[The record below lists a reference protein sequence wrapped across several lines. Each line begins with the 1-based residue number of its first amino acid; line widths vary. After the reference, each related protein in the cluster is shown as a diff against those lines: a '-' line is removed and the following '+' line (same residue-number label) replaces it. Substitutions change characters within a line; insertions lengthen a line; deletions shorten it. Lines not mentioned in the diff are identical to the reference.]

1 MSAYPVDN
9 PASTALLPYWLACV
23 WPRFD
28 EGLGDMELFAQ
39 FDLAHAVAG
48 FLVGVMVG
56 ITGVGGGS
64 LMTPVL
70 VLVFHQNVKT
80 AVGTDLL
87 YAAITK
93 MFGSAVHHSRQTVDW
108 RIFRLL
114 AMGSVPASL
123 LTLTVINTLG
133 KIGKDTEHLILV
145 VLGGMLLV
153 TALAT
158 LFQKQLLK
166 FAGEHNDL
174 KLSRAQVPTVV
185 LGAVIGVLVTISSVG
200 AGAIG
205 VTALL
210 MLYPRLPV
218 SRLVGT
224 DIVHAVPLALIAG
237 TGHWVIGD
245 VNGSLL
251 INLLVGSIPGV
262 LLGASYSSRAPDHI
276 LRPALAFVLTLS
288 GLKLLTQ

>member
-1 MSAYPVDN
+1 MDVF
-9 PASTALLPYWLACV
+9 AS
-23 WPRFD
+23 FD
-28 EGLGDMELFAQ
+28 MM
-39 FDLAHAVAG
+39 HAVAG
-48 FLVGVMVG
+48 FFVGVMVG
-56 ITGVGGGS
+56 LTGVGGGS
-64 LMTPVL
+64 LMTPLL

-93 MFGSAVHHSRQTVDW
+93 IFGSAVHGARETVDW

-114 AMGSVPASL
+114 ATGSLPAAL
-123 LTLTVINTLG
+123 VTVVALQYLG
-133 KIGKDTEHLILV
+133 KIGKNTEHTILMI
-145 VLGGMLLV
+145 LGGMLLL
-153 TALAT
+153 TATAT
-158 LFQKQLLK
+158 LFQKRLIA

-174 KLSRAQVPTVV
+174 KLRKAQVPTII
-185 LGAVIGVLVTISSVG
+185 LGAIIGVLVTISSVG

-218 SRLVGT
+218 SRLIGT
-224 DIVHAVPLALIAG
+224 DIVHAVPLVLVAG
-237 TGHWVIGD
+237 TGHWLIGD
-245 VNGSLL
+245 VNVPLL

-262 LLGASYSSRAPDHI
+262 LIGALLSTRAPDHV

>member
-1 MSAYPVDN
+1 MDV
-9 PASTALLPYWLACV
+9 
-23 WPRFD
+23 
-28 EGLGDMELFAQ
+28 FAG
-39 FDLAHAVAG
+39 FDLAHSVAG
-48 FLVGVMVG
+48 FFVGIMVG
-56 ITGVGGGS
+56 LTGVGGGS

-70 VLVFHQNVKT
+70 VLIFHQNVKT

-87 YAAITK
+87 FAAITK
-93 MFGSAVHHSRQTVDW
+93 IFGSAVHHSRATVDW

-114 AMGSVPASL
+114 ATGSIPAAL
-123 LTLTVINTLG
+123 LTVIALQYLG
-133 KIGKDTEHLILV
+133 KVGKDTETLIMTI
-145 VLGGMLLV
+145 LGGMLLL

-158 LFQKQLLK
+158 LFQKRLIK

-174 KLSRAQVPTVV
+174 KLSRAQVPTVI
-185 LGAVIGVLVTISSVG
+185 LGAVIGVLVSISSVG

-224 DIVHAVPLALIAG
+224 DIVHAVPLALVAG
-237 TGHWVIGD
+237 TGHWIIGD
-245 VNGSLL
+245 VNGALL

-262 LLGASYSSRAPDHI
+262 IIGSLLSTRAPDHV

>member
-1 MSAYPVDN
+1 MD
-9 PASTALLPYWLACV
+9 
-23 WPRFD
+23 
-28 EGLGDMELFAQ
+28 LFAQ
-39 FDLAHAVAG
+39 FDIQHAIAG
-48 FLVGVMVG
+48 FFVGIMVG
-56 ITGVGGGS
+56 LTGVGGGS

-70 VLVFHQNVKT
+70 VLIFHQNVKT

-93 MFGSAVHHSRQTVDW
+93 MFGSAVHHSRATVDW

-114 AMGSVPASL
+114 ATGSVPASL
-123 LTLTVINTLG
+123 LSLFALQYMG

-145 VLGGMLLV
+145 ILGGMLLL
-153 TALAT
+153 TAVAT
-158 LFQKQLLK
+158 LFQKRLIS
-166 FAGEHNDL
+166 FAGEHNELRL
-174 KLSRAQVPTVV
+174 KHAQVPTII
-185 LGAVIGVLVTISSVG
+185 LGAVIGVLVSISSVG

-237 TGHWVIGD
+237 TGHWFIGD
-245 VNGSLL
+245 VNGGLL
-251 INLLVGSIPGV
+251 INLLAGSIPGV
-262 LLGASYSSRAPDHI
+262 ILGSLYSSRASDKV

-288 GLKLLTQ
+288 GLKLLTH

>member
-1 MSAYPVDN
+1 MDV
-9 PASTALLPYWLACV
+9 
-23 WPRFD
+23 
-28 EGLGDMELFAQ
+28 FAT
-39 FDLAHAVAG
+39 FDLAHAIAG
-48 FLVGVMVG
+48 FFVGVMVG
-56 ITGVGGGS
+56 LTGVGGGS

-70 VLVFHQNVKT
+70 VLIFHQNVKT

-93 MFGSAVHHSRQTVDW
+93 IFGSAVHHSRATVDW

-114 AMGSVPASL
+114 ATGSIPAAL
-123 LTLTVINTLG
+123 LTVVALQYLG
-133 KIGKDTEHLILV
+133 KVGAHTEKVIMMI
-145 VLGGMLLV
+145 LGGMLLV

-158 LFQKQLLK
+158 LFQKRLIK

-174 KLSRAQVPTVV
+174 KLRRAQVPTVI
-185 LGAVIGVLVTISSVG
+185 LGAVIGVLVSISSVG

-224 DIVHAVPLALIAG
+224 DIVHAVPLALVAG
-237 TGHWVIGD
+237 TGHWIIGD
-245 VNGSLL
+245 VNGALL
-251 INLLVGSIPGV
+251 INLLAGSIPGV
-262 LLGASYSSRAPDHI
+262 IIGSLLSTRAPDHM

>member
-1 MSAYPVDN
+1 MD
-9 PASTALLPYWLACV
+9 
-23 WPRFD
+23 
-28 EGLGDMELFAQ
+28 LFAQ

-48 FLVGVMVG
+48 FFVGIMVG
-56 ITGVGGGS
+56 LTGVGGGS

-70 VLVFHQNVKT
+70 VLIFHQNVKT

-93 MFGSAVHHSRQTVDW
+93 IFGSGVHHARQTVDW

-114 AMGSVPASL
+114 ATGSLPAAVATVA
-123 LTLTVINTLG
+123 TLSWLG
-133 KIGKDTEHLILV
+133 QIGKHTEHVILMI
-145 VLGGMLLV
+145 LGGMLLV
-153 TALAT
+153 TAVAT
-158 LFQKQLLK
+158 LFQQRLIQ

-174 KLSRAQVPTVV
+174 KLRQAQVPTVI
-185 LGAVIGVLVTISSVG
+185 LGAVIGVLVSISSVG

-218 SRLVGT
+218 ARLVGT
-224 DIVHAVPLALIAG
+224 DIVHAVPLVLVAG

-245 VNGSLL
+245 VNGPLL

-262 LLGASYSSRAPDHI
+262 LIGAMLSTRASEKV

>member
-1 MSAYPVDN
+1 
-9 PASTALLPYWLACV
+9 
-23 WPRFD
+23 
-28 EGLGDMELFAQ
+28 MEVFAQ
-39 FDLAHAVAG
+39 FDIQHAIAG
-48 FLVGVMVG
+48 LFVGIMVG
-56 ITGVGGGS
+56 LTGVGGGS

-70 VLVFHQNVKT
+70 VLIFHQNVKT

-93 MFGSAVHHSRQTVDW
+93 MFGSAVHGARATVDW

-114 AMGSVPASL
+114 ATGSVPAAL
-123 LTLTVINTLG
+123 LTIGSIQYLG
-133 KIGKDTEHLILV
+133 KIGKDTEHTILTI
-145 VLGGMLLV
+145 LGGMLLV
-153 TALAT
+153 TAIAT
-158 LFQKQLLK
+158 LFQKRLIK
-166 FAGEHNDL
+166 FAGEHNEMRL
-174 KLSRAQVPTVV
+174 RHAQVPTIM
-185 LGAVIGVLVTISSVG
+185 LGALIGVLVTISSVG

-224 DIVHAVPLALIAG
+224 DIVHAVPLAFVAG
-237 TGHWVIGD
+237 AGHWFIGD
-245 VNGSLL
+245 VNGGLL

-262 LLGASYSSRAPDHI
+262 IIGSLYSSRAPDHV

-288 GLKLLTQ
+288 GLKLLTS

>member
-1 MSAYPVDN
+1 MDV
-9 PASTALLPYWLACV
+9 
-23 WPRFD
+23 
-28 EGLGDMELFAQ
+28 FAG
-39 FDLAHAVAG
+39 FDLAHSVAG
-48 FLVGVMVG
+48 FFVGVMVG
-56 ITGVGGGS
+56 LTGVGGGS

-70 VLVFHQNVKT
+70 VLFFHQNVKT

-87 YAAITK
+87 FAAITK
-93 MFGSAVHHSRQTVDW
+93 IFGSAVHHSRATVDW

-114 AMGSVPASL
+114 ASGSIPAAL
-123 LTLTVINTLG
+123 LTVVALQYLG
-133 KIGKDTEHLILV
+133 KVGKDTESLIMTI
-145 VLGGMLLV
+145 LGGMLLL

-158 LFQKQLLK
+158 LFQKRLIK

-174 KLSRAQVPTVV
+174 KLSRAQLPTVI
-185 LGAVIGVLVTISSVG
+185 LGAVIGVLVSISSVG

-224 DIVHAVPLALIAG
+224 DIVHAVPLALVAG
-237 TGHWVIGD
+237 TGHWIIGD
-245 VNGSLL
+245 VNGALL
-251 INLLVGSIPGV
+251 INLLAGSIPGV
-262 LLGASYSSRAPDHI
+262 IIGSLLSTRAPDHV

>member
-1 MSAYPVDN
+1 MDVF
-9 PASTALLPYWLACV
+9 AS
-23 WPRFD
+23 
-28 EGLGDMELFAQ
+28 
-39 FDLAHAVAG
+39 FDLAHAIAG
-48 FLVGVMVG
+48 FFVGVMVG
-56 ITGVGGGS
+56 LTGVGGGS

-70 VLVFHQNVKT
+70 VLIFHQNVKT

-93 MFGSAVHHSRQTVDW
+93 IFGSAVHHSRATVDW

-114 AMGSVPASL
+114 ATGSIPAAL
-123 LTLTVINTLG
+123 LTVVALQYLG
-133 KIGKDTEHLILV
+133 KVGKDTESLIMTI
-145 VLGGMLLV
+145 LGGMLLL

-158 LFQKQLLK
+158 LFQKRLIK

-174 KLSRAQVPTVV
+174 KLSRAQVPTVI
-185 LGAVIGVLVTISSVG
+185 LGAVIGVLVSISSVG

-218 SRLVGT
+218 SRLIGT
-224 DIVHAVPLALIAG
+224 DIVHAVPLALVAG
-237 TGHWVIGD
+237 TGHWIIGD
-245 VNGSLL
+245 VNGALL
-251 INLLVGSIPGV
+251 INLLAGSIPGV
-262 LLGASYSSRAPDHI
+262 IIGSLLSSRAPDHM

-288 GLKLLTQ
+288 GLKLLTH

>member
-1 MSAYPVDN
+1 MDV
-9 PASTALLPYWLACV
+9 
-23 WPRFD
+23 
-28 EGLGDMELFAQ
+28 FAQ

-56 ITGVGGGS
+56 LTGVGGGS

-70 VLVFHQNVKT
+70 VLFFHQNVKT

-114 AMGSVPASL
+114 ASGSLPAAV
-123 LTLTVINTLG
+123 LTVTALHYLG
-133 KIGKDTEHLILV
+133 AVGKDTEKTIMLI
-145 VLGGMLLV
+145 LGGMLLV
-153 TALAT
+153 TAVAT
-158 LFQKQLLK
+158 LFQKQLIK
-166 FAGEHNDL
+166 FAGEHNEL
-174 KLSRAQVPTVV
+174 RLRHAQVPTVI
-185 LGAVIGVLVTISSVG
+185 LGAAIGILVSISSVG
-200 AGAIG
+200 AGALG

-210 MLYPRLPV
+210 MMYPRLPV
-218 SRLVGT
+218 SRLIGT
-224 DIVHAVPLALIAG
+224 DIVHAVPLVLVAG
-237 TGHWVIGD
+237 TGHWLIGD
-245 VNGSLL
+245 VNAPLL
-251 INLLVGSIPGV
+251 INLLIGSIPGV
-262 LLGASYSSRAPDHI
+262 IIGALLSTRAPDHY

>member
-1 MSAYPVDN
+1 M
-9 PASTALLPYWLACV
+9 
-23 WPRFD
+23 
-28 EGLGDMELFAQ
+28 GDRSGMEVFAT

-48 FLVGVMVG
+48 FFVGVMVG
-56 ITGVGGGS
+56 LTGVGGGS

-70 VLVFHQNVKT
+70 VLFFHQNVKT

-114 AMGSVPASL
+114 ASGSIPASL
-123 LTLTVINTLG
+123 VTLTTIQYLG
-133 KIGKDTEHLILV
+133 KIGKDTEHVILG

-153 TALAT
+153 TAIAT
-158 LFQKQLLK
+158 LFQKQLMK
-166 FAGEHNDL
+166 FAGEHNDMRL
-174 KLSRAQVPTVV
+174 RRAQVPTVA
-185 LGAVIGVLVTISSVG
+185 LGAIIGVLVTISSVG

-224 DIVHAVPLALIAG
+224 DIVHAVPLELIAG
-237 TGHWVIGD
+237 GGHWIIGD
-245 VNGSLL
+245 VNSGLL
-251 INLLVGSIPGV
+251 FNLLVGSIPGV
-262 LLGASYSSRAPDHI
+262 IIGSLLSSRAPDHV